1 MSPAPRPFRVV
12 VLTGWDHP
20 STVLAVR
27 RVLERPGIELA
38 GVVHD
43 RGVFT
48 LKTRLKRF
56 WRRGRREGL
65 GYLGWRVAATVLDRG
80 RRLLARPF
88 DPRPIRRAI
97 FPDEIGSLADLCARR
112 GAPHIFVDSLNSAGA
127 RREFAALD
135 ADLGLV
141 IGTRILKRATFAVP
155 RLGSINVHKGQV
167 PEYRGQ
173 PPAFWELYNGEKLAG
188 VTIHFVDD
196 TLDTGDIVTEGTVPI
211 GPKDTEHSLK
221 VKQDDLAATLLANA
235 VELIASGSVTPRH
248 QAPSGSPAYTTP
260 TRAQR
265 AALCRRLG
273 TAPEPG
279 LKRAIKGTFYR
290 VCVTMGPVLIRNA
303 WLRLRRRSRYT
314 VLLYH
319 RVNDVSKDNLTTS
332 RDRFIEHLATL
343 KRHYPVVS
351 LSAALEAS
359 RIGHYLGP
367 NVVVIT
373 FDDGYADN
381 HDIAATIL
389 EHFGLLATFFVS
401 ARLVDT
407 DLQFTHDAKSPHRF
421 SNLTWRQVTSLGAR
435 GFEIGSHGWSHK
447 NLARCPLEEARREI
461 LRSRDALKQRFG
473 VPPRSFA
480 YPYGGRG
487 DITLEVL
494 REIRAAGFQV
504 VASAYGGAN
513 HGSLLPDNVL
523 RVGVSNAFDAWAL
536 RAKIE
541 GITFHAIRLYLA
553 RWWVKPR
560 RAGAGAQREPE
571 LAERRERRRS
581 A

>member
-1 MSPAPRPFRVV
+1 MSPTPRQFRVL

-38 GVVHD
+38 GVVYD

-56 WRRGRREGL
+56 WKRGRREGL
-65 GYLGWRVAATVLDRG
+65 AYLAWRVAAAVLDRG
-80 RRLLARPF
+80 PRLLVRRFDARQ
-88 DPRPIRRAI
+88 IRRAI
-97 FPDEIGSLADLCARR
+97 FPDEIASLADLSTLR

-127 RREFAALD
+127 RRELATLD

-155 RLGSINVHKGQV
+155 RLGCINVHKGKV

-173 PPAFWELYNGEKLAG
+173 PPAFWELYNGEKSAG

-196 TLDTGDIVTEGTVPI
+196 TLDTGDIVTDGSVPI
-211 GPKDTEHSLK
+211 DPRDTEHSLK
-221 VKQDDLAATLLANA
+221 VKLDDLAATRLAEA
-235 VELIASGSVTPRH
+235 VELIATGSVTARR

-265 AALCRRLG
+265 AVLSRRLG

-290 VCVTMGPVLIRNA
+290 ACITVGPVLIRNA

-332 RDRFIEHLATL
+332 LDRFIEHLATL
-343 KRHYPVVS
+343 KRHYLVVS
-351 LSAALEAS
+351 LSAALEAA

-381 HDIAATIL
+381 HDIAAPIL
-389 EHFGLLATFFVS
+389 EHFGLPATFFVS
-401 ARLVDT
+401 AGLVDT
-407 DLQFTHDAKSPHRF
+407 DLRFAHDAKSPHRF
-421 SNLTWRQVTSLGAR
+421 SNLTWQQVTSLAAR

-447 NLARCPLEEARREI
+447 NLARSPLEEARREI
-461 LRSRDALKQRFG
+461 LRSRDALTQRLG
-473 VPPRSFA
+473 IPPRSFA
-480 YPYGGRG
+480 YPYGGRE
-487 DITLEVL
+487 DISLEVL

-504 VASAYGGAN
+504 VASAYGGVN
-513 HGSLLPDNVL
+513 HGSLLPDNLL
-523 RVGVSNAFDAWAL
+523 RVGVSNAFDAWGL
-536 RAKIE
+536 RAAVE
-541 GITFHAIRLYLA
+541 GITLQAMRLSLA
-553 RWWVKPR
+553 RWGDRPHPTGRAPR
-560 RAGAGAQREPE
+560 PEPK
-571 LAERRERRRS
+571 LAEQRERRRP

>member
-20 STVLAVR
+20 STILAAR

-38 GVVHD
+38 GVVQD

-65 GYLGWRVAATVLDRG
+65 GYIGWRLAVASMDRG
-80 RRLLARPF
+80 RRVLLRPF

-97 FPDEIGSLADLCARR
+97 FPDEPGSLADLCVRR
-112 GAPHIFVDSLNSAGA
+112 GATHVIVDSLNSVEAQ
-127 RREFAALD
+127 RQLTALE

-141 IGTRILKRATFAVP
+141 IGTRILKRQTFAVP
-155 RLGSINVHKGQV
+155 RLGSINVHKGKV

-173 PPAFWELYNGEKLAG
+173 PPAFWELYNGEKAAG
-188 VTIHFVDD
+188 VTIHLVDD
-196 TLDTGDIVTEGTVPI
+196 TLDTGDIVTEGAVPI
-211 GPKDTEHSLK
+211 GPGETEHSLK
-221 VKQDDLAATLLANA
+221 VKLDDLAASLLGDA
-235 VELIASGSVTPRH
+235 VDLIARGRATPRR
-248 QAPSGSPAYTTP
+248 QPPSTTPAYTTP

-265 AALCRRLG
+265 SVLDRRLG
-273 TAPEPG
+273 TASEPAF
-279 LKRAIKGTFYR
+279 KRALKAAVYR
-290 VCVTMGPVLIRNA
+290 ACVTIGPVVIRNA

-332 RDRFIEHLATL
+332 VDRFIEHLSAL
-343 KRHYPVVS
+343 KRHYPVIS
-351 LSAALEAS
+351 LSVALDAS
-359 RIGHYLGP
+359 RGGPYLGP

-381 HDIAATIL
+381 HEIAAPTL
-389 EHFGLLATFFVS
+389 DYFGLPATFFVS
-401 ARLVDT
+401 AGLVDT
-407 DLQFTHDAKSPHRF
+407 DTRFAHDVKSPHRF
-421 SNLTWRQVTSLGAR
+421 SNLTWRQVTDLAAR

-447 NLARCPLEEARREI
+447 NLARYPLEEARREI
-461 LRSRDALKQRFG
+461 LRSRDALTQRLG
-473 VPPRSFA
+473 IPPRSFA
-480 YPYGGRG
+480 YPHGGRE
-487 DITLEVL
+487 DISLEVL

-504 VASAYGGAN
+504 VASAYGGVN
-513 HGSLLPDNVL
+513 HGSVLPDNVL
-523 RVGVSNAFDAWAL
+523 RVGVSNAFDAWGL
-536 RAKIE
+536 RAAVE
-541 GITFHAIRLYLA
+541 GITLQAMRLSLA
-553 RWWVKPR
+553 RWWDRPHPTGRLPR
-560 RAGAGAQREPE
+560 PEPK
-571 LAERRERRRS
+571 LAEQRERRRS